1 MNKLSF
7 AGAAGV
13 LLLSVS
19 ASSAHVTLAT
29 PEATL
34 GGSYKAVL
42 QVGHGCAGSPTV
54 KLRVQIPEGVVNV
67 KPQPK
72 PGWTVETV
80 KGAYAKSY
88 DLWGTKVTEGVKEI
102 VWSGGE
108 LPDSQFDEFTFR
120 GTFGAQLEAGTHFYF
135 PVLQQ
140 CGDVEDAW
148 IDTTGDEEAELPA
161 PSVELH
167 PAAGHHQ

>member
-19 ASSAHVTLAT
+19 AAAAHVTLAT

-54 KLRVQIPEGVVNV
+54 KVRVQIPEGVVNV

-88 DLWGTKVTEGVKEI
+88 DLWGAKVSEGVKEI
-102 VWSGGE
+102 VWSGGS
-108 LPDSQFDEFTFR
+108 LPDDFYDEFAFR
-120 GTFGAQLEAGTHFYF
+120 TYLTADLPAGPLYF
-135 PVLQQ
+135 PVVQE
-140 CGDVEDAW
+140 CEKGSERW
-148 IDTTGDEEAELPA
+148 IEIPA
-161 PSVELH
+161 PGKSDDDYES
-167 PAAGHHQ
+167 PAPAVILKPKG